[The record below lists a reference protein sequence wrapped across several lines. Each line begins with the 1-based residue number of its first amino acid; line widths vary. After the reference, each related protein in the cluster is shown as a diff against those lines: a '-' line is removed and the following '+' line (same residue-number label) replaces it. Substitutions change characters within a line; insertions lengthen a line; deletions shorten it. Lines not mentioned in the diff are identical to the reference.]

1 MGEWFKGVYRRQLTD
16 MHISDSDDAFLA
28 QFNEDEY
35 FYCLEKA
42 KIQSPMIYLQSH
54 TGLTQQAV

>member
-28 QFNEDEY
+28 QFNEDEDSIDTEEDY
-35 FYCLEKA
+35 
-42 KIQSPMIYLQSH
+42 
-54 TGLTQQAV
+54 